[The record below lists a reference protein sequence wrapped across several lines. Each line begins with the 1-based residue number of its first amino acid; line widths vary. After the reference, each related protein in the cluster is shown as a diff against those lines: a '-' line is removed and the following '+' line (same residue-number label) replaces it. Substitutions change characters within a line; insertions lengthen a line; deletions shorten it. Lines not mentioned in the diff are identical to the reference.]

1 MGLFIKYKGFAPPE
15 LDAFRAAQQASYK
28 TLTDFADGLAPGIG
42 EIEATRLLRKAFYVQ
57 GVRHFFHVPVA
68 LFGER
73 TAYPGDFGAFGALPT
88 DRTLK
93 PGDPV
98 ILDAAPIYDGYLV
111 DTSYA
116 FPFGRVAG
124 FDALDGHLEIL
135 RAMILAEVNLG
146 HGFRDIAR
154 TVDGYIRDHGYENCH
169 KKHIG
174 AVLGHRV
181 IKGRGWLVD
190 QPRIWGLASKHV
202 GWFLAKSLIARAGF
216 KNQTPNWNHGRV
228 CDGVR
233 PHGLWAVEPHLAR
246 DGVGAKFEEILVID
260 EDGAHYLDDALPHLT
275 RWRGR
280 RARTAA

>member
-1 MGLFIKYKGFAPPE
+1 MGLFIKYKDFSSSE
-15 LDAFRAAQQASYK
+15 LEAFRAAQQAAYK
-28 TLTDFADGLAPGIG
+28 TLTDFAAALAPGIS
-42 EIEATRLLRKAFYVQ
+42 EIEAARLLRKAFYAQ
-57 GVRHFFHVPVA
+57 GVRRFFHVPVA

-73 TAYPGDFGAFGALPT
+73 TAYPGNFGAFGALPT

-116 FPFGRVAG
+116 FPFGDVPG
-124 FDALDGHLEIL
+124 FDALDGHLEVL
-135 RAMILAEVNLG
+135 REMILAEVNAG
-146 HGFRDIAR
+146 RSFRGIAR
-154 TVDGYIRDHGYENCH
+154 TVDGYIHDHGYENCH

-181 IKGRGWLVD
+181 MKGRGWLVD

-216 KNQTPNWNHGRV
+216 KSQTPNWNHGRV
-228 CDGVR
+228 CEGVR
-233 PHGLWAVEPHLAR
+233 PPGLWAIEPHLAK
-246 DGVGAKFEEILVID
+246 DGVGAKFEEILVIG
-260 EDGAHYLDDALPHLT
+260 EDGAAYLDDALPHLA

-280 RARTAA
+280 QASAAG